1 MSAAGDTRAALD
13 AAEAFI
19 KRFCVLPSAEAYDAV
34 SLWVA
39 HTWLFCD
46 QWPDQTPY
54 LIVTS
59 PVRQCGKTRLIELI
73 AQMVWQPWTISSAPT
88 GPVLFRRIESGV
100 WTVLFDEV
108 DELFKKRGEDIANVV
123 SILNA
128 GNLRS
133 GSVPRCEGPTH
144 EPRDYS
150 VFSAKLLGGIDASR
164 WPDTITDRGITIE
177 LRRKTAAQDVER
189 YQRRDEEEAVLLLQ
203 EQMTKL
209 RDEAIINQ
217 VAAIRPDVIL
227 EISDRA
233 FDGWE
238 PLLAIGMFAGDDW
251 AVRARAAAL
260 KLNAAGEK
268 DDGALAITLL
278 RDIASIVDGL
288 EHVTSN
294 DLLSALNGLPESPWA
309 DQRQGKGLNGHQ
321 LAKFLQPFQI
331 HSKTIRTADGTLKG
345 FKIDQFTDSFESYL
359 GATPANSRHTVTT
372 GINTDDQTVTRN
384 VTTEACDGVCDAG
397 NPDKDCDVTVLRTK
411 QGVGDQTD
419 DALTLDDSGEQC
431 VIDFDEDQ
439 TTDG

>member
-13 AAEAFI
+13 AVEAFI

-59 PVRQCGKTRLIELI
+59 PVRQCGKTRLIEVI
-73 AQMVWQPWTISSAPT
+73 AQLVWQPWTISSAPT
-88 GPVLFRRIESGV
+88 GPVLFRRLDTGV
-100 WTVLFDEV
+100 WSVLFDEV
-108 DELFKKRGEDIANVV
+108 DRLFEGRGEDIANVV

-177 LRRKTAAQDVER
+177 LRRKTAAQHVER
-189 YQRRDEEEAVLLLQ
+189 FRRTDVAGPVVLLRDQL
-203 EQMTKL
+203 TKL
-209 RDEAIINQ
+209 RDDAVVNQ
-217 VAAIRPDVIL
+217 VAAIRPDVIH
-227 EISDRA
+227 EITDRA

-238 PLLAIGMFAGDDW
+238 PLLAIGMLAGDDW
-251 AVRARAAAL
+251 SQRARTAAV

-268 DDGALAITLL
+268 DDGALAVTLL
-278 RDIASIVDGL
+278 RDIQAIVAGR
-288 EHVTSN
+288 EHVTSS

-309 DQRQGKGLNGHQ
+309 DLRQGKGLNAHQ
-321 LAKFLQPFQI
+321 LARHLHPFGI
-331 HSKTIRTADGTLKG
+331 RSKTIRTGDGTLKG
-345 FKIDQFTDSFESYL
+345 FKIDQFTDCFESYL
-359 GATPANSRHTVTT
+359 GLTPANARHTVTT

-384 VTTEACDGVCDAG
+384 VTNEACDVVCDAG

-411 QGVGDQTD
+411 RGVGGQTD
-419 DALTLDDSGEQC
+419 DALTVDDSGEQC
-431 VIDFDEDQ
+431 VIDFDEEQ